1 MPAAATATSH
11 GCSPATF
18 GQDANLDAA
27 LVDAPNHDTEFLTL
41 PPLPLSDPTFD
52 AAAWPMSE
60 EEKEKEN
67 KGGLNGLNVL
77 VCAAM
82 RVTEINEKQK
92 AHARKRVRK
101 WRMDKRF

>member
-1 MPAAATATSH
+1 MGSGIRQPRSGGGAAFVPAAATATSH

-60 EEKEKEN
+60 EEKEKRKQGWSEWSEWSECFSLRSHEGDRN
-67 KGGLNGLNVL
+67 K
-77 VCAAM
+77 
-82 RVTEINEKQK
+82 
-92 AHARKRVRK
+92 
-101 WRMDKRF
+101 